1 MSTSLFQTAHHV
13 HFMGIGGV
21 GMSGIAEILVTL
33 GHRVSGCDLKENDA
47 VARLRAHGAS
57 VAIGHHPDHVAGC
70 DVVVTSSAV
79 RPDHPEIVA
88 ARAARIP
95 VIPRAEMLAELMRLK
110 YGVAVAG
117 AHGKTTTTSMLATL
131 LEGAGLDP
139 TVVVGGKVKGGS
151 GARLG
156 AGEVLV
162 AEADESDGSFLT
174 LSPVVAVVTNLDD
187 EHLDHY
193 GTPAAVDDAFVAFCN
208 RVPFFGA
215 CVINLD
221 DPRLARLLPRLNK
234 RTITY
239 GTTPAADLRLLPAA
253 TPSGDGPQTFQ
264 LVEQGRDLGPFHLWV
279 AGRHNASNAA
289 AAIAAARFLGA
300 EVEALRVALA
310 DFVGVSRRFE
320 LLYEGDGVRV
330 IDDYGHHPTEIS
342 ATLAAA
348 RASWPGR
355 LVALVQPH
363 RYTRLAAL
371 AERFATALLATDV
384 CLITQVYAAGE
395 ARGSGPDG
403 RDLTELLRQRG
414 HGHASFH
421 PDLDAMAQAALAVVR
436 PGDLLLTLGAG
447 DITRL
452 AHRLAAELGAR
463 LGTTLLPR

>member
-1 MSTSLFQTAHHV
+1 MSLFHTAHHV

-33 GHRVSGCDLKENDA
+33 GHRVSGCDLKESAA
-47 VARLRAHGAS
+47 VARLRAHGAR

-79 RPDHPEIVA
+79 PVDHPEIVA
-88 ARAARIP
+88 ARTARIP

-117 AHGKTTTTSMLATL
+117 AHGKTTTTSILATL

-156 AGEVLV
+156 AGEILV

-193 GTPAAVDDAFVAFCN
+193 HTPEAIDDAFVAFCN

-215 CVINLD
+215 CVVNLD
-221 DPRLARLLPRLNK
+221 DPRLARLLPRLTK

-239 GTTPAADLRLLPAA
+239 GTSPQAEFRII
-253 TPSGDGPQTFQ
+253 PSEVPIGDGPQLFQ
-264 LVEQGRDLGPFHLWV
+264 LVERGCDLGPFHLW
-279 AGRHNASNAA
+279 APGRHNVSNAA
-289 AAIAAARFLGA
+289 AAIAVARFLGA
-300 EVEALRVALA
+300 EVEALRTALPA
-310 DFVGVSRRFE
+310 YTGVGRRFE
-320 LLYEGDGVRV
+320 LLFDGGGIRL
-330 IDDYGHHPTEIS
+330 IDDYGHHPTEIA
-342 ATLAAA
+342 ATLEAA
-348 RASWPGR
+348 RAAWPGR

-363 RYTRLAAL
+363 RYSRLAAL
-371 AERFATALLATDV
+371 ADRFANCLLATDV

-395 ARGSGPDG
+395 PRGSGPDG
-403 RDLTELLRQRG
+403 ADLAELVRR
-414 HGHASFH
+414 HGHRQVSFH
-421 PDLDAMAQAALAVVR
+421 PDLDTLELAALAVVR
-436 PGDLLLTLGAG
+436 PGDLLLILGAG
-447 DITRL
+447 DITHL
-452 AHRLAAELGAR
+452 AHRLAERLAGRHGAAR
-463 LGTTLLPR
+463 LV

>member
-1 MSTSLFQTAHHV
+1 MSLFRTAHHV

-33 GHRVSGCDLKENDA
+33 GHHVSGCDLKESDA
-47 VARLRAHGAS
+47 VARLRRHGAT
-57 VAIGHHPDHVAGC
+57 VAIGHHPDHLADGDV
-70 DVVVTSSAV
+70 DVVVTSSAI
-79 RPDHPEIVA
+79 PADHPEIVA

-117 AHGKTTTTSMLATL
+117 AHGKTSTTSILATL

-162 AEADESDGSFLT
+162 AEADESDGSFLS

-193 GTPAAVDDAFVAFCN
+193 GSPEAIDDAFVAFCN

-215 CVINLD
+215 CVVNLD
-221 DPRLARLLPRLNK
+221 DPRLARLLPRLSK

-239 GTTPAADLRLLPAA
+239 GTTPQAELRIIPSE
-253 TPSGDGPQTFQ
+253 TPIGDGPQTFQ
-264 LVEQGRDLGPFHLWV
+264 LVEQGRDLGVFHLWAAGSHNV
-279 AGRHNASNAA
+279 ANAT
-289 AAIAAARFLGA
+289 AAIGAARFLGA
-300 EVEALRVALA
+300 EVEPLRGALPAYTG
-310 DFVGVSRRFE
+310 VGRRFE
-320 LLYEGDGVRV
+320 LLFDGGGIRLV
-330 IDDYGHHPTEIS
+330 DDYGHHPTEID

-348 RASWPGR
+348 RATWPGR

-371 AERFATALLATDV
+371 LDRFATSLLATDV
-384 CLITQVYAAGE
+384 CLITNVYAAGE
-395 ARGSGPDG
+395 RRGSGPDG
-403 RDLTELLRQRG
+403 SDLTELLRR
-414 HGHASFH
+414 HGHRQASFH
-421 PDLDAMAQAALAVVR
+421 PDLAALERAALEVVR
-436 PGDLLLTLGAG
+436 PGDLLITLGAG

-452 AHRLAAELGAR
+452 AHHLAETLAAHHGA
-463 LGTTLLPR
+463 PRAV

>member
-1 MSTSLFQTAHHV
+1 MSLFRTAHHV

-33 GHRVSGCDLKENDA
+33 GHHVSGCDLKESDA
-47 VARLRAHGAS
+47 VARLRRHGAT
-57 VAIGHHPDHVAGC
+57 VAIGHHPDHLADGDV
-70 DVVVTSSAV
+70 DVVVTSSAI
-79 RPDHPEIVA
+79 PADHPEIVA

-117 AHGKTTTTSMLATL
+117 AHGKTSTTSILATL

-162 AEADESDGSFLT
+162 AEADESDGSFLS

-193 GTPAAVDDAFVAFCN
+193 GSPEAIDDAFVAFCN

-215 CVINLD
+215 CVVNLD
-221 DPRLARLLPRLNK
+221 DPRLARLLPRLSK

-239 GTTPAADLRLLPAA
+239 GTSPQAELRIIPSETPI
-253 TPSGDGPQTFQ
+253 GDGPQTFQ
-264 LVEQGRDLGPFHLWV
+264 LVEQGRDLGVFHLWAAGSHNV
-279 AGRHNASNAA
+279 ANAT
-289 AAIAAARFLGA
+289 AAIGAARFLGA
-300 EVEALRVALA
+300 EVEPLRGALPAYTG
-310 DFVGVSRRFE
+310 VGRRFE
-320 LLYEGDGVRV
+320 LLFDGGGIRLV
-330 IDDYGHHPTEIS
+330 DDYGHHPTEID

-348 RASWPGR
+348 RATWSGR

-371 AERFATALLATDV
+371 LDRFATSLLATDV
-384 CLITQVYAAGE
+384 CLITNVYAAGE
-395 ARGSGPDG
+395 RRGSGPDG
-403 RDLTELLRQRG
+403 SDLTELLRL
-414 HGHASFH
+414 HGHRQASFH
-421 PDLDAMAQAALAVVR
+421 PDLAALERAALEVVR
-436 PGDLLLTLGAG
+436 PGDLLVTLGAG

-452 AHRLAAELGAR
+452 AHHLAETLAAHHGA
-463 LGTTLLPR
+463 PRAV

>member
-1 MSTSLFQTAHHV
+1 MSLFHTAHHV

-33 GHRVSGCDLKENDA
+33 GHRVSGCDLKEGEA
-47 VARLRAHGAS
+47 VDRLRRHGAT

-70 DVVVTSSAV
+70 DVVVTSSAI
-79 RPDHPEIVA
+79 PADHPEIVA

-117 AHGKTTTTSMLATL
+117 AHGKTTTTSILATL

-156 AGEVLV
+156 AGEILV

-193 GTPAAVDDAFVAFCN
+193 HTSEAIDDAFVAFCN

-215 CVINLD
+215 CVVNLD
-221 DPRLARLLPRLNK
+221 DPRLAHLLPRLTK

-239 GTTPAADLRLLPAA
+239 GTSPQAELRII
-253 TPSGDGPQTFQ
+253 PSEVPIGDGPQPFQ
-264 LVEQGRDLGPFHLWV
+264 LVEQGEDLGAFHLWA
-279 AGRHNASNAA
+279 AGSHNVSNAA

-300 EVEALRVALA
+300 EAEALRAALPA
-310 DFVGVSRRFE
+310 YTGVGRRFE
-320 LLYEGDGVRV
+320 RLFDGGGIRL
-330 IDDYGHHPTEIS
+330 IDDYGHHPTEID

-355 LVALVQPH
+355 IVALVQPH
-363 RYTRLAAL
+363 RYSRLAAL
-371 AERFATALLATDV
+371 ADRFATSLLATDV
-384 CLITQVYAAGE
+384 CLITEVYAAGE
-395 ARGSGPDG
+395 PRGSGPDG
-403 RDLTELLRQRG
+403 SDLAELVRS
-414 HGHASFH
+414 HGHRQASFH
-421 PDLDAMAQAALAVVR
+421 PDLDALERAALEVVR

-452 AHRLAAELGAR
+452 AHRLAERLQAR
-463 LGTTLLPR
+463 HESARAV